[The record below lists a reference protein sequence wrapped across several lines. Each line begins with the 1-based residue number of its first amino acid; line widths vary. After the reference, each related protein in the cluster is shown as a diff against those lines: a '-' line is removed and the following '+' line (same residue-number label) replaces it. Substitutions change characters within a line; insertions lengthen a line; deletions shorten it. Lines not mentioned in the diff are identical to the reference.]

1 MPLLVSTDR
10 KGKGDTRIKQRL
22 HFTKEPEE
30 RVPPQMPLRELQQPP
45 VQGEDG
51 HYHQPPIA
59 YYYQI
64 RLMETIFQ
72 TQCPTWDDIIQLLVS
87 LFSTK
92 DRHRIRTG
100 QKMVKWLREMAP
112 EGNAN
117 LQQWAELATP
127 DERPNWDLEVDFTEM
142 KPHRHY
148 HYLLV
153 IVCMFSGWVE
163 AFPTW
168 IERALEVARL
178 YRDIQTMFFRDY

>member
-64 RLMETIFQ
+64 RLMETIFR
-72 TQCPTWDDIIQLLVS
+72 THCPTC
-87 LFSTK
+87 
-92 DRHRIRTG
+92 G
-100 QKMVKWLREMAP
+100 
-112 EGNAN
+112 EGNGN
-117 LQQWAELATP
+117 PLQYSWLENPMDGGAWWAAVHGVT
-127 DERPNWDLEVDFTEM
+127 RSRT
-142 KPHRHY
+142 
-148 HYLLV
+148 
-153 IVCMFSGWVE
+153 
-163 AFPTW
+163 
-168 IERALEVARL
+168 
-178 YRDIQTMFFRDY
+178 

>member
-72 TQCPTWDDIIQLLVS
+72 TQCPTWDDIIQLL
-87 LFSTK
+87 
-92 DRHRIRTG
+92 DRSAWPADVRPGPRARDLVG
-100 QKMVKWLREMAP
+100 LRHAGRE
-112 EGNAN
+112 
-117 LQQWAELATP
+117 
-127 DERPNWDLEVDFTEM
+127 
-142 KPHRHY
+142 
-148 HYLLV
+148 
-153 IVCMFSGWVE
+153 
-163 AFPTW
+163 
-168 IERALEVARL
+168 
-178 YRDIQTMFFRDY
+178 

>member
-1 MPLLVSTDR
+1 
-10 KGKGDTRIKQRL
+10 
-22 HFTKEPEE
+22 
-30 RVPPQMPLRELQQPP
+30 
-45 VQGEDG
+45 
-51 HYHQPPIA
+51 
-59 YYYQI
+59 
-64 RLMETIFQ
+64 
-72 TQCPTWDDIIQLLVS
+72 
-87 LFSTK
+87 
-92 DRHRIRTG
+92 
-100 QKMVKWLREMAP
+100 MAP